1 MTNNQHPIDVEV
13 IETYYGAVLKSR
25 VGEINVTTS
34 HPEKRNREAMTDFAA
49 WYFLPVG
56 MRLNAALRIEGRG
69 TRQTVANFR
78 RISEIWQSWLPG
90 HFYATDVSFAEL
102 NSRPTDVSHQNPGRD
117 LLYFSGGLDAAYT
130 ALARLRDGRRQD
142 LLTIHGMD
150 YSLSDTAGF
159 EALLGKTRAFAEELS
174 DTRIVVK
181 TDAYALY
188 NKLKVN
194 LKRHHL
200 SHVFALAG
208 AGFFHSSTYQ
218 NLILAADERLDGQFL
233 HFPWGTNSATDHLF
247 DDGRTK
253 LITADD
259 NLTRSEKLEL
269 ILNSKTALN
278 SLAFCWNRKI
288 QPENCGHCRKCLLT
302 KMMFLAATGS
312 VPDIFQNQSIPSDWA
327 TRLRYR
333 DPAGF
338 HAVQEIFNSALA
350 LGHTR
355 KIPNFTKTYEDVFG
369 FYRRLRAIQESKFV
383 AYNSRW
389 MRSAINKL
397 ASIGKVYRPR

>member
-1 MTNNQHPIDVEV
+1 MINNQYPIDVKV
-13 IETYYGAVLKSR
+13 IETYNGALLKSR
-25 VGEINVTTS
+25 VGEIHVTTS
-34 HPEKRNREAMTDFAA
+34 LPEKRNREAMTDFAA

-56 MRLNAALRIEGRG
+56 MRLNTALRIEGRG
-69 TRQTVANFR
+69 TPETVANFR

-90 HFYATDVSFAEL
+90 HLYATHVSFAEL
-102 NSRPTDVSHQNPGRD
+102 SSRQTEVSYQNSGRD

-130 ALARLRDGRRQD
+130 ALARLRDGRQQD

-150 YSLSDTAGF
+150 YKLSDKAGF

-181 TDAYALY
+181 SDAYALY

-200 SHVFALAG
+200 SHVFALSG
-208 AGFFHSSTYQ
+208 AGFFHSGTYQ

-259 NLTRSEKLEL
+259 DLTRSEKLEL

-288 QPENCGHCRKCLLT
+288 QPENCGDCRKCLLT
-302 KMMFLAATGS
+302 KMLFLAATGS
-312 VPDIFQNQSIPSDWA
+312 VPGIFQDQSIPSDWA

-333 DPAGF
+333 ETAGF

-350 LGHTR
+350 LGHART
-355 KIPNFTKTYEDVFG
+355 IPNFTQAYQEVFG
-369 FYRRLRAIQESKFV
+369 FYRRLRDLQESKFV
-383 AYNSRW
+383 TYSKRW
-389 MRSAINKL
+389 MGSALNNL
-397 ASIGKVYRPR
+397 ASIGKDV